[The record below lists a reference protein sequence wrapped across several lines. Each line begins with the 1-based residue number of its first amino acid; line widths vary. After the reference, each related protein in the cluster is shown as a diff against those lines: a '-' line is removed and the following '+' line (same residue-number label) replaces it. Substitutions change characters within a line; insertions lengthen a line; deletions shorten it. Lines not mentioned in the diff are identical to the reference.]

1 MSIKRATLLRP
12 LSVVITVLVSLTV
25 ALDLLYLFT
34 PVLIGYQTT
43 SNGIIEYFTN
53 TFDPAFVIK
62 AYLNG
67 SPTNAIISV
76 FVNQPNKVRFF
87 EEYYG
92 ETLEIPFSSI
102 AGYVKP
108 WEKYRNVNT
117 SLLVIVTY
125 VNGSNAYSAAEDIE
139 YNPSWV
145 LNNMPIQIV
154 AKINII
160 PKLIKINTTAIEKYA
175 NELNSLRKQLLQHS
189 AFIYPGPG
197 GGSNYAYIVN
207 MSQEA
212 YVEPPTY
219 TQGNI
224 LYVPSVNITY
234 FYNFSVPI
242 NWITLSNN
250 VSTKD
255 EYSGISLTTKLIGN
269 VCWYAVSNSTNYG
282 GPYIGVSYSADVNWV
297 VSTYYSKSILSN
309 LDDPTVYNYYNAT
322 IAVVLY
328 SVKKIVPH
336 EPIVPTIANVTVFQ
350 VLWASPNIGG
360 AVETSN
366 GVTCVVYT
374 NSSGTYYYPLS
385 VGNGSVT
392 LFYTFFKKFIGNLRS
407 GEYGYAIWNNGNIV
421 TGSPVEPNSGGP
433 IDYVYFSAG
442 SLDEYVQND
451 RVAGI
456 AFDAVGLILT
466 TIMPVNALLDA
477 ALDVALDA
485 AEYFLL
491 TSSTQVENYFTDTLT
506 QVYIN
511 TSGTGQFYVTY
522 LNYSYTLNTPLL
534 GFILN
539 YSSYYKG

>member
-1 MSIKRATLLRP
+1 MSAKRITLLRP
-12 LSVVITVLVSLTV
+12 LSVVITVLVLLTV

-34 PVLIGYQTT
+34 PVLIGYQMT
-43 SNGIIEYFTN
+43 SNGIIEYFAN

-145 LNNMPIQIV
+145 LNNIPMQIV
-154 AKINII
+154 AKVNII
-160 PKLIKINTTAIEKYA
+160 PKLIKINATAIEMYA
-175 NELNSLRKQLLQHS
+175 DELNSLRKQLLQHS

-197 GGSNYAYIVN
+197 GVPNYAYIVN

-212 YVEPPTY
+212 YVEPPVY
-219 TQGNI
+219 RQGNI
-224 LYVPSVNITY
+224 AYVPTANITY

-250 VSTKD
+250 ISTKD
-255 EYSGISLTTKLIGN
+255 DYSGISLTTKLIGN
-269 VCWYAVSNSTNYG
+269 VSWYAVSNSTNYG
-282 GPYIGVSYSADVNWV
+282 GPYIGVSYSANVNWV

-309 LDDPTVYNYYNAT
+309 LDDPTIYNYYNAT
-322 IAVVLY
+322 IAVVIY
-328 SVKKIVPH
+328 TVRADFR
-336 EPIVPTIANVTVFQ
+336 TGIATLGNVTVFQ
-350 VLWASPNIGG
+350 ILWASPKISG
-360 AVETSN
+360 AVETSK
-366 GVTCVVYT
+366 GVTCVIYT

-385 VGNGSVT
+385 LGNGSVT

-407 GEYGYAIWNNGNIV
+407 GEYGYAIWNNGNVV

-451 RVAGI
+451 RLGGI
-456 AFDAVGLILT
+456 AFDAIGLILT
-466 TIMPVNALLDA
+466 MVMPENVYIAA

-491 TSSTQVENYFTDTLT
+491 TSSTQVENYFTDTFA
-506 QVYIN
+506 QVYIS
-511 TSGTGQFYVTY
+511 TSGIGQFYVTY
-522 LNYSYTLNTPLL
+522 LNYSSSTIETPLL
-534 GFILN
+534 GFVLN
-539 YSSYYKG
+539 YSSYYEG